1 MSIQREEIIRCACN
15 LYLAE
20 GLEGFSMRKLAK
32 CVGCTA
38 PALYRHYESKEE
50 VMREVVAEAYR
61 LFAQYLYRALEGR
74 TAQERFMRAGHA
86 YVDFA
91 LEQPALYE
99 VLYVPLDLL
108 GIQPGEDSVADQA
121 CAVGQFWSDRV
132 REMMDTG
139 FIHAGDPHEVSLALW
154 AHGHGMIS
162 LFHRGLLRTRDPEE
176 FRRLI
181 GRSYFLAFRGLGTE
195 KYLEHLAERENGS
208 PRSVSAQGGSNRV
221 GGDREAVGVSSDG

>member
-1 MSIQREEIIRCACN
+1 MSIRREEIIRCACD
-15 LYLAE
+15 LFLSE

-38 PALYRHYESKEE
+38 PALYRHYESKEG

-74 TAQERFMRAGHA
+74 TPPERFTRAGHA

-91 LEQPALYE
+91 MEQPALYE

-108 GIQPGEDSVADQA
+108 GIQPGEGAVADQA
-121 CAVGQFWSDRV
+121 CAVGQFWSDRA
-132 REMMDTG
+132 REMMDAG
-139 FIHAGDPHEVSLALW
+139 FLHPGDPYEVSLTLW

-162 LFHRGLLRTRDPEE
+162 LYHRGLLPVSNEGE
-176 FRRLI
+176 FRALI
-181 GRSYFLAFRGLGTE
+181 AASYSKVIRGIGTERYLEFLADQQRDGT
-195 KYLEHLAERENGS
+195 AS
-208 PRSVSAQGGSNRV
+208 PQW
-221 GGDREAVGVSSDG
+221 REAVRAEATVENPQR